1 MVLSLFLAFGILSV
15 AAGCGTPKIQ
25 QGRVIAGTTPVRGS
39 WPWQV
44 LMLTNGRPGC
54 GGTLIAPN
62 WVLTAAHCVY
72 QTSAQQHVIRSGE
85 HNVNV
90 REGTEEDIQ
99 AAALFTHHLYNP
111 RTMDND
117 IALIKLSRSFKTNDH
132 VSIACLPNTEAPAGT
147 PCYITG
153 WGKIA
158 HPGQMTHLLQQ
169 GRMNTVDR
177 RTCHNLNTRNIPFPI
192 TNAMVCAGDGG
203 RSRMSGCHGDSGG
216 PFVCNRG
223 GRWEVHGAVSHG
235 SSDCRSDKTYTVFAN
250 VHYFKSWIES
260 TMRR

>member
-1 MVLSLFLAFGILSV
+1 MILSLVLAFGVLSV
-15 AAGCGTPKIQ
+15 ASGCGTPRYQ
-25 QGRVIAGTTPVRGS
+25 QGRVIGGTTPVRGS

-44 LMLTNGRPGC
+44 LMITNNQPGC

-62 WVLTAAHCVY
+62 WVLTAAHCVH
-72 QTSAQQHVIRSGE
+72 QTYPQQHILRGGE
-85 HNVNV
+85 HNINI
-90 REGTEEDIQ
+90 REGSEEDIP
-99 AAALFTHHLYNP
+99 ASALFTHPGYNP

-117 IALIKLSRSFKTNDH
+117 IALIKLSRSFRSSDF
-132 VSIACLPNTEAPAGT
+132 VSTACLPTVEAPAGT

-169 GRMNTVDR
+169 GNMNVVDR
-177 RTCHNLNTRNIPFPI
+177 RVCHNMNSKNLPWPV
-192 TNAMVCAGDGG
+192 TNSMVCAGDGG

-250 VHYFKSWIES
+250 VVYFRSWIDV